1 MVIIMIIKKKVDEKK
16 EQKESRILDSAFK
29 LFTKKGIND
38 TSIQEIAD
46 NAGVGKGT
54 FYLYFKDKYDL
65 EEQLIIRKSHKLF
78 NDALKKLDKENIKK
92 FDDQII
98 FIINYVIDELEKNKL
113 LLKLI
118 SKNLTL
124 GVYSSKLNIVV
135 DEKLGIKE
143 MFLKGIK
150 DNNIKLKNPEVTLF
164 MILELASS
172 TCFSCILNKQPLPI
186 NEYKPYLF
194 EQIKK
199 MLN

>member
-1 MVIIMIIKKKVDEKK
+1 MMIKKKVDEKK
-16 EQKESRILDSAFK
+16 EKKESSILDSAFK

-78 NDALKKLDKENIKK
+78 NDALKKLDKESIKK

-118 SKNLTL
+118 SKNLSL
-124 GVYSSKLNIVV
+124 GVYSSKLNKIV
-135 DEKLGIKE
+135 DEELGIKE

>member
-1 MVIIMIIKKKVDEKK
+1 MIIKKKIEEKK
-16 EQKESRILDSAFK
+16 EQKESSILDSAFK

-38 TSIQEIAD
+38 TSVQEIAD

-65 EEQLIIRKSHKLF
+65 QEQLIIRKSNKLF
-78 NDALKKLDKENIKK
+78 NDALKHLEKENIKK

-98 FIINYVIDELEKNKL
+98 FIINYVIDELNKNKL

-118 SKNLTL
+118 SKNLSL
-124 GVYSSKLNIVV
+124 GVYSSKLNKLV
-135 DEKLGIKE
+135 DEDLGIKD
-143 MFLKGIK
+143 MFLRGIK
-150 DNNIKLKNPEVTLF
+150 EHNIKLKNPEVTLF
-164 MILELASS
+164 MILELSSS
-172 TCFSCILNKQPLPI
+172 TCFSCILHNEPISI

-194 EQIKK
+194 EEIKK

>member
-1 MVIIMIIKKKVDEKK
+1 MMIKKKVDEKK
-16 EQKESRILDSAFK
+16 EKKESSILDSAFK

-78 NDALKKLDKENIKK
+78 NDALKKLDKENIKN

-118 SKNLTL
+118 SKNLSL
-124 GVYSSKLNIVV
+124 GVYSSKLNKIV
-135 DEKLGIKE
+135 DEELGIKE

-186 NEYKPYLF
+186 NEYKPYLY